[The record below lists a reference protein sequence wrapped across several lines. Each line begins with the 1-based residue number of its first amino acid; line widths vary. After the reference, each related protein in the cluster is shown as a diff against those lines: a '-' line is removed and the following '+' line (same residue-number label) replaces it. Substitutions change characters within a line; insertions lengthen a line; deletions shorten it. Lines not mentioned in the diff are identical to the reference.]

1 MATLGPQLILVGTPI
16 GNLGD
21 LSPRAIEVLGSVA
34 WVACEDTRRT
44 RALFSAANI
53 PAGGRLRA
61 LHEHNEADLIPV
73 VLDTL
78 SSGESVGLVSD
89 AGMPAISDPG
99 QRVVAAVA
107 AAGFAVSVVPGPSS
121 VLGALVVS
129 GFSTERFV
137 VEGFLPRKGT
147 ERKERLRNIGEET
160 RTIVILEAPNRLHH
174 TLLELAQSDPTRRVV
189 VVRELT
195 KLYEEIWRGTLAE
208 AAQAFGARESIK
220 GEITIVLDGAT
231 PVSLVVDEETI
242 AHAAS
247 AALIEHR
254 STKMAADVVAAELGV
269 SRRVAYEA
277 VLRAQEG

>member
-1 MATLGPQLILVGTPI
+1 
-16 GNLGD
+16 
-21 LSPRAIEVLGSVA
+21 
-34 WVACEDTRRT
+34 
-44 RALFSAANI
+44 
-53 PAGGRLRA
+53 
-61 LHEHNEADLIPV
+61 
-73 VLDTL
+73 
-78 SSGESVGLVSD
+78 
-89 AGMPAISDPG
+89 
-99 QRVVAAVA
+99 
-107 AAGFAVSVVPGPSS
+107 
-121 VLGALVVS
+121 VS

-174 TLLELAQSDPTRRVV
+174 TLLELAQGDPTRRVV

-195 KLYEEIWRGTLAE
+195 KLYEEIWRGTRAE
-208 AAQAFGARESIK
+208 GAQAFGARESIK

-247 AALIEHR
+247 AAFIEHR